1 MAAFLLLLL
10 SYLFGSIP
18 TGLLLTKLF
27 SKQDPRQVGSQN
39 IGATNIYRAAG
50 KTLALMTLAGDA
62 LKGLVPVIVAMALQL
77 SEVWIALAAMA
88 AFLGHLYPVFLRFRG
103 GRGVATALGIFIA
116 ICPLAVVID
125 FFLFAG
131 VLATW
136 RIVSLGSMSAA
147 ALMPVLLWMFT
158 GSQPYL
164 IVGVCVG
171 ILIIYRHRANIQRLI
186 AGQENRIEL
195 HLRKGS

>member
-1 MAAFLLLLL
+1 MEFLIIPF
-10 SYLFGSIP
+10 SYLLGSVP
-18 TGLLLTKLF
+18 VGLLLTKAF
-27 SKQDPRQVGSQN
+27 SKQDPRQVGSRN

-50 KTLALMTLAGDA
+50 KTLALLTLAGDA
-62 LKGLVPVIVAMALQL
+62 LKGFIPVSL
-77 SEVWIALAAMA
+77 LAAWHFSEAWIGLAGLA

-103 GRGVATALGIFIA
+103 GKGVATALGVYLGL
-116 ICPLAVVID
+116 CPLAVGIT

-136 RIVSLGSMSAA
+136 RIVSLSSMSAA
-147 ALMPVLLWMFT
+147 ILMPFLVWTFT
-158 GSQPYL
+158 RSQPYL
-164 IVGVCVG
+164 LTSICVG

-195 HLRKGS
+195 RLRKGS

>member
-1 MAAFLLLLL
+1 MEFLIIPF
-10 SYLFGSIP
+10 SYLLGSVP
-18 TGLLLTKLF
+18 VGLLLTKAF
-27 SKQDPRQVGSQN
+27 SKQDPRQVGSRN

-50 KTLALMTLAGDA
+50 KTLALLTLAGDA
-62 LKGLVPVIVAMALQL
+62 LKGFIPVSLLSAWHF
-77 SEVWIALAAMA
+77 SEVWIGLAGLT

-103 GRGVATALGIFIA
+103 GKGVATALGVYLGL
-116 ICPLAVVID
+116 CPLAVGIT

-136 RIVSLGSMSAA
+136 RIVSLSSMSAA
-147 ALMPVLLWMFT
+147 ILMPFLVWTFT
-158 GSQPYL
+158 RSQPYL
-164 IVGVCVG
+164 LTSICVG

-195 HLRKGS
+195 RLRKGS